1 MTQGQTSL
9 LMNAEQLKTLRKEID
24 NLNKESRLQRIY
36 APHLSYELAVKA
48 YELAKPIDYLVG
60 LGYAALNIGFHLYYI
75 KGQLAEGNSKLQE
88 AHHIFGE
95 INDEVGLAWGTI
107 IKASTTVYAGEYDKS
122 FTQYNNA
129 LEVFI
134 RYGEKDGEVLTRYL
148 LGNIYLELKE
158 YEKAAAIHEQCLLL
172 YYELNDAMGI
182 SNALTSLAIAYHAN
196 ENYEKAIEY
205 FEKSIKVAQ
214 ESRNMNAEA
223 RAWHDFG
230 LVYESLG
237 DYNKAIEL
245 IELALQQREK
255 QGQKQGIITCCL
267 SLGRLYYR
275 MQDFD
280 YAVARLE
287 QAIVNGTVMNAK
299 PKLMRAYSE
308 LANIYKDLGN
318 AWKALDCYEKY
329 MEMKTAV
336 LGEET
341 TLQMKKIQSTY
352 ETEQAKKETEIER
365 LRNVELKEAYH
376 KIEHQNQHIIDSIKY
391 AKRIQEAILEPI
403 ETVTESIGYEAFI
416 LYRAK
421 DIVSGDFYWYGEIEN
436 KFSPEHK
443 YKIIIAADCTGHG
456 VPGAFMTVM
465 GNDFL
470 NDIVLTHHIYEP
482 AQIIYQL
489 DEKVGKTLRKQGGD
503 RQPNDGMDIAIM
515 TIDELN
521 QKVYFAGAKNPMYL
535 VRNNEIK
542 EVKGS
547 KFPIGSNQYR
557 LPKHF
562 ENYVFELRKGDM
574 YYIATDGYQDQF
586 GQQGKF
592 MKRRFR
598 ELLLHLSQK
607 PLEEQ
612 KNQLLDEVVKWQGTK
627 PQTDDWLVIGV
638 RV

>member
-1 MTQGQTSL
+1 MTQGQASL
-9 LMNAEQLKTLRKEID
+9 QMTAEQLKTLQKEID
-24 NLNKESRLQRIY
+24 ALNKESRLQRIY
-36 APHLSYELAVKA
+36 SPHQSYELASKA
-48 YELAKPIDYLVG
+48 YEKAAPIQYLVG

-75 KGQLAEGNSKLQE
+75 KGQLAEGNVKLQE
-88 AHHIFGE
+88 ANHIFAE
-95 INDEVGLAWGTI
+95 IDDEVGLAWGTI

-122 FTQYNNA
+122 FTQYNHA

-134 RYGEKDGEVLTRYL
+134 RYNEKEGEVLTRYL

-158 YEKAAAIHEQCLLL
+158 YDKAAAIHEACLPL
-172 YYELNDAMGI
+172 YYALNDAMGI
-182 SNALTSLAIAYHAN
+182 ANTFTSLADTYHAN
-196 ENYEKAIEY
+196 GNYEKAIEY
-205 FEKSIKVAQ
+205 FEKSIKISQ
-214 ESRNMNAEA
+214 EYRNMNAEA

-245 IELALQQREK
+245 IELSLQQREK

-280 YAVARLE
+280 HAVAKLE
-287 QAIVNGTVMNAK
+287 QAIANGILMNAK
-299 PKLMRAYSE
+299 PKLMRAYNE

-336 LGEET
+336 LGEES
-341 TLQMKKIQSTY
+341 TLQMKKIQSIY

-365 LRNVELKEAYH
+365 LRNVELKEAYD

-403 ETVTESIGYEAFI
+403 ETVTESIGYEAFV

-470 NDIVLTHHIYEP
+470 NDIVLSHHIHEP

-489 DEKVGKTLRKQGGD
+489 DEKVTKTLRKQGGD

-535 VRNNEIK
+535 VRNQEIT

-562 ENYVFELRKGDM
+562 ENYVFELHKGDM

-586 GQQGKF
+586 GHKGKF

-598 ELLLHLSQK
+598 ELLLAISQA
-607 PLEEQ
+607 PLNEQ
-612 KNQLLDEVVKWQGTK
+612 KEKLLAEVVQWQGTK